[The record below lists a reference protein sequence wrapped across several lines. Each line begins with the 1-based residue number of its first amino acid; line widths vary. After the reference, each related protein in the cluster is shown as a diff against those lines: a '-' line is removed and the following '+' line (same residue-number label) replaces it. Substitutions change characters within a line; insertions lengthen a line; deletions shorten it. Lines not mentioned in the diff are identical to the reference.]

1 MKKGIAV
8 INGGSSS
15 IKFSLYEIGEHR
27 HLEPCCHGQIE
38 GIGVDP
44 NFTAKAGDGK
54 VMGTKRWKNHPDV
67 NHRFLLSFLIE
78 WTSEN
83 LQELQVT
90 AVGHRV
96 VHGGAHYSEPVRVDQ
111 KVLERLGNLA
121 PLAPLHQPHNLAPMG
136 AIADLVPDVPQ
147 VACFDTAFHSTHT
160 GPERYF
166 ALPRK
171 LTAQGVRRYGFHG
184 LSYEYI
190 AGRLAEYDKKAAA
203 GRTVVLHLGNGAS
216 MCALKAGKSVA
227 STMGFSAA
235 DGLPMGTRTGTMDPG
250 VLLYLMQEKKM
261 GPQEIE
267 NLLYRES
274 GLLGVSGISNDM
286 RVLLKNR
293 SPEALEAVDLFV
305 YRIRKELGGFA
316 SVLEGL
322 DAVVFTAGIGENA
335 PEIRRLVCEKFLWL
349 GLELDNKANLKN
361 GPRISIPGSGVS
373 AWVIPTDE
381 EIMIARHTLDV
392 IGG

>member
-1 MKKGIAV
+1 MKEAIAV

-15 IKFSLYEIGEHR
+15 IKFSLYEIGKDR
-27 HLEPCCHGQIE
+27 RLESCCRGQIE

-54 VMGTKRWKNHPDV
+54 EMGKMRWKNHPDV
-67 NHRFLLSFLIE
+67 THRFLLSYLID

-83 LQELQVT
+83 FKDLQVK

-96 VHGGAHYSEPVRVDQ
+96 VHGGAHYREPVRVDE
-111 KVLERLGNLA
+111 KILEHLGALA
-121 PLAPLHQPHNLAPMG
+121 PLAPLHQPHNLAPIA
-136 AIADLVPDVPQ
+136 AIAGLVPDVPQ

-160 GPERYF
+160 GPECHF

-190 AGRLAEYDKKAAA
+190 ADRLPEYDKKAAA
-203 GRTVVLHLGNGAS
+203 GRTVVLHLGSGAS
-216 MCALKAGKSVA
+216 MCALKGGKSVA

-261 GPQEIE
+261 GPWEME
-267 NLLYRES
+267 TLLYRES

-286 RVLLKNR
+286 RVLLENE
-293 SPEALEAVDLFV
+293 SPKAMEAVDLFV

-335 PEIRRLVCEKFLWL
+335 PEIRRRICEKFSWL
-349 GLELDNKANLKN
+349 GLELDDRANLGN
-361 GPRISIPGSGVS
+361 GPRISTPGSRVS

-381 EIMIARHTLDV
+381 EIMIARHVLDV